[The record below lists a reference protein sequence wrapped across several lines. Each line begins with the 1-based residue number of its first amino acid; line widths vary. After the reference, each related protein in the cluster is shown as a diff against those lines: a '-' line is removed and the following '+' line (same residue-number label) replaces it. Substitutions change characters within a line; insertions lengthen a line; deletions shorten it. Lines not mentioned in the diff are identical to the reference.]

1 VSGERRFEALLA
13 HTATRTD
20 SLGDQFTFQPILFA
34 LRAVGRIKERTL
46 TVATRGGV
54 SPIQRRNRHK
64 SLPPRFDLEPQD
76 NHSLANGQEKFS
88 VRASRHKEVNF
99 RLRYAESMAIVLL
112 ASDLAALRK
121 DLRAT
126 LEGPDLVIE
135 EVASGPE
142 VIARV
147 EQGGVDLV
155 VVDLQI
161 GTMGGMAICMELRHE
176 ESYGAAE
183 PVAVLMLLDRRPDVF
198 LARRSGAEGFLV
210 KPLDPQRVRSAVRAL
225 LRGEE
230 YEDDSLRPATV
241 RVGSADVQ

>member
-1 VSGERRFEALLA
+1 M
-13 HTATRTD
+13 
-20 SLGDQFTFQPILFA
+20 
-34 LRAVGRIKERTL
+34 
-46 TVATRGGV
+46 
-54 SPIQRRNRHK
+54 
-64 SLPPRFDLEPQD
+64 
-76 NHSLANGQEKFS
+76 
-88 VRASRHKEVNF
+88 
-99 RLRYAESMAIVLL
+99 LRYADAMATVLL
-112 ASDLAALRK
+112 ASDLASLRK

-126 LEGPDLVIE
+126 LEGPDLFIE

-210 KPLDPQRVRSAVRAL
+210 KPLDPQRLRSAVRAL

-230 YEDDSLRPATV
+230 YEDESLRPATV
-241 RVGSADVQ
+241 RVGSTDLQ